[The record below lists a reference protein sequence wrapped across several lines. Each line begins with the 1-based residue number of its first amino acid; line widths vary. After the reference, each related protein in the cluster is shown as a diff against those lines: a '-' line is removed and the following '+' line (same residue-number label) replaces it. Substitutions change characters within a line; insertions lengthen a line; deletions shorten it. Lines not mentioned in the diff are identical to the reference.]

1 MLLTVC
7 ALVRS
12 PADLF
17 RLQTCAPSPY
27 PAMQIVHSVLA
38 YSGRRPLHHQQA
50 GATVGRRAS
59 LPPTSPIR
67 VTGKGLRADQPIAE
81 ESGRRPQHK
90 RHEVPLAQSN
100 YTRLQS
106 KSRDPV
112 VMCRCFKQI
121 SNDAMALFADFFQHA
136 TSERATL
143 KRDEKRQIQLVATLG
158 NAVKMNPLMAKS
170 MLSLA
175 ISKLSSTN

>member
-1 MLLTVC
+1 MC
-7 ALVRS
+7 AVSISRNADRS
-12 PADLF
+12 F
-17 RLQTCAPSPY
+17 RAGIFWSQTSSSSTSRCDSRAPRLP
-27 PAMQIVHSVLA
+27 
-38 YSGRRPLHHQQA
+38 
-50 GATVGRRAS
+50 